1 MMVIRRMM
9 DHEIKDGKLLLKE
22 DDILLYDWEDLQAN
36 PISRTIIL
44 MILTTIVV
52 IVVLRAVL

>member
-22 DDILLYDWEDLQAN
+22 DDILLYDWKDLQAN
-36 PISRTIIL
+36 PISRTIIM

>member
-1 MMVIRRMM
+1 MVIRRMM

-22 DDILLYDWEDLQAN
+22 DDILLYDWKYLQAN
-36 PISRTIIL
+36 PISRPIIL

>member
-1 MMVIRRMM
+1 MVIRRMM

-22 DDILLYDWEDLQAN
+22 DDILLYDWKDLQAN

>member
-22 DDILLYDWEDLQAN
+22 DDILLYDWKDLQAN